1 MSIADLFLGLLTSS
15 GVSDVISPLVNP
27 LINNL
32 GLNNGLNQSKYD
44 FTYRV
49 FPNDLGMEDNEH
61 YMIININLPFS
72 ATFFSDLPLPEMSGG
87 ILSSDYSKVDT
98 LRIAGLT
105 SGDIGGGGGGTFGRT
120 ASRRITSSIALH
132 MPNGG
137 LIYTEDNKY
146 EEVSMTALAGSAIG
160 SSVAGL
166 INDATSVPGQP
177 RSTLGTTIVD
187 GIKNTVTNSAK
198 LAGFPINPRV
208 EVIFATRP
216 MREWMFEVLLAP
228 RNQEES
234 ETVLEIIR
242 TMRLYS
248 APELTA
254 AGFFFIPPAEFDI
267 TFYRNGQENQ
277 YLPRINTCVLKRF
290 EVDYAPA
297 EGKYSTFSNGAP
309 VVVRMSMNFQE
320 IEMLHKERVYQGF

>member
-1 MSIADLFLGLLTSS
+1 MNFWEQFLSLLTG
-15 GVSDVISPLVNP
+15 GVSDVVGVGVDAAVRASGI
-27 LINNL
+27 
-32 GLNNGLNQSKYD
+32 NNGLDQNKYD

-49 FPNDLGMEDNEH
+49 FPNDLGQEDNEH
-61 YMIININLPFS
+61 YMIININVPISSTL
-72 ATFFSDLPLPEMSGG
+72 FSDLPKPDLAGNFEF
-87 ILSSDYSKVDT
+87 SKVDT
-98 LRIAGLT
+98 LRIASLT
-105 SGDIGGGGGGTFGRT
+105 GSVGGAVNALIGGEGGGGSFGRT
-120 ASRRITSSIALH
+120 ASRRITAAIALH

-137 LIYTEDNKY
+137 LVYTEDNKY

-160 SSVAGL
+160 SGIGGAINAVA
-166 INDATSVPGQP
+166 N
-177 RSTLGTTIVD
+177 STIGTTIVD
-187 GIKNTVTNSAK
+187 GVTNVISNGAK

-228 RNQEES
+228 RNLEES
-234 ETVLEIIR
+234 ETILEIIR

-254 AGFFFIPPAEFDI
+254 GGFVFIPPAEFDI
-267 TFYRNGQENQ
+267 TFYRNGQENR

-297 EGKYSTFSNGAP
+297 EGKYSTFSTGAP
-309 VVVRMSMNFQE
+309 VAVRMSMNFQE
-320 IEMLHKERVYQGF
+320 IEMLHKQRVYQGF